1 MSCHHDANICFV
13 ERPLK
18 KILGSSKYMS
28 DSGKLC
34 YIRLFNEKVDEFF
47 KDLIL
52 AFPEV
57 SAFRRFKS
65 GLSLLRNIN
74 EKTPQKIFKEGMID
88 KYRKAMLEKDDR
100 VFLEGN
106 YTMSKDYYEAYE
118 QWDEF
123 IDMMKKL
130 WVTLDPDNKETIW
143 RYFHVMIVLSDKCN

>member
-1 MSCHHDANICFV
+1 MSQ
-13 ERPLK
+13 
-18 KILGSSKYMS
+18 SS
-28 DSGKLC
+28 KLC

-47 KDLIL
+47 RDLIL
-52 AFPEV
+52 AFPEIN
-57 SAFRRFKS
+57 AFRRFKS

-88 KYRKAMLEKDDR
+88 KYRRAMLEKDES
-100 VFLEGN
+100 VFLEGE
-106 YTMSKDYYEAYE
+106 YAMSKDYYEAYE

-130 WVTLDPDNKETIW
+130 WLTLDSENKETIW